1 MSDNTSEETLTAEQ
15 VSDLRQRIGNA
26 MATLDRESMEA
37 REDGQLI
44 ERARLS
50 GKREGL
56 SLALDY
62 LRGY

>member
-1 MSDNTSEETLTAEQ
+1 MDNTSKETLTAEQ
-15 VSDLRQRIGNA
+15 VIDLRQRIGNA